1 MDHVKHRRFVV
12 VLSALVLAAF
22 GIGVGASLLP
32 LRGADAETDAKAKP
46 KPAATAAPSAAVPVA
61 KASAVPAG
69 IEGWIEGVIGE
80 PVAGSKVVVGGWA
93 ADRVAGSPVAKVE
106 VLLDG
111 KPVATAN
118 LGVARADVAKTIG
131 RDGYAKSGWNAVLD
145 LTGVSP
151 GRHEVTAVAYGK
163 DGARQ
168 ALSGTAGIDV
178 RAAP

>member
-1 MDHVKHRRFVV
+1 MDPVKHRRFVV
-12 VLSALVLAAF
+12 VLAALVLAAF
-22 GIGVGASLLP
+22 AIGVGASLLP
-32 LRGADAETDAKAKP
+32 LRGADAETSAKAKP
-46 KPAATAAPSAAVPVA
+46 KPAASAAPATAPVA
-61 KASAVPAG
+61 KASAVPAAL
-69 IEGWIEGVIGE
+69 EGWIEGVVGE
-80 PVAGSKVVVGGWA
+80 PVAGSKLVVGGWA
-93 ADRVAGSPVAKVE
+93 ADRVAGAPVAKVE

-151 GRHEVTAVAYGK
+151 GKHELTAVAYGK

-168 ALSGTAGIDV
+168 PLSGTASIDV

>member
-1 MDHVKHRRFVV
+1 MDPVKHRRFVV

-32 LRGADAETDAKAKP
+32 LRGADAETEAKP
-46 KPAATAAPSAAVPVA
+46 KPATSAAPAAAPVT
-61 KASAVPAG
+61 KASAAPAG
-69 IEGWIEGVIGE
+69 LEGWIEGVVGE

-93 ADRVAGSPVAKVE
+93 ADRVAGAPVAKVE

-131 RDGYAKSGWNAVLD
+131 RDGYARSGWNAVLD

-151 GRHEVTAVAYGK
+151 GKHEVTAVAYGK

-168 ALSGTAGIDV
+168 PLSGTASIDV
-178 RAAP
+178 RSAP